1 MATIKDFI
9 LKQGLQ
15 VNTSITVAGIDVL
28 ANDYTTY
35 TTLQGELAAND
46 YATYTTLQG
55 ELSAN
60 DYATYTTLQG
70 ELAANDYATLLAARA
85 NDHSSYITLQG
96 EYRANDYNTY
106 TTLSGMID
114 SVQDNVGG
122 GASGFNAND
131 YNTYTTLVSEYQ
143 ANDYATYTTLVGEY
157 SANDVA
163 TLEAAYANDLSTL
176 NSAYANDVAT
186 LNSARANDYSTYTT
200 LQSELSAND
209 YNTYTTLQG
218 ELSANDYN
226 TYTTLQGEYRANDY
240 NTYTTLVG
248 EYQANDVAT
257 LATARGNDHATLLS
271 AYAND
276 VSTLNSARAND
287 YATYT
292 TLVNEYQA
300 NDHSTYTTLQSEL
313 RANDYATWNGLNSA
327 INIKANSSVT
337 ITAGDG
343 LSGGGDLTQNRTISV
358 DSTVVRTSGDQTI
371 AGVKTFSDNV
381 VVVGDLT
388 VEGNTTTI
396 GTTSLLVTDKFIE
409 LASNTTGTPAGDV
422 GIYLNRGDFG
432 NSAIYYDQAS
442 GYFALAETADPA
454 TNTTVHPTS
463 FANLRVRHLVVDS
476 TDVVTNLNADLLDG
490 QSGAYYLD
498 FANASNTNYITLA
511 YVTANGAVTT
521 DAISVGGL
529 AVDVDTLYV
538 DAAND
543 RVGINTLE
551 PAAEFQVSNAAL
563 STSIVVTTSTSPAVL
578 DDLAVADFRTAKYLV
593 QAHDTVTNA
602 YQTSEILLIHDGTT
616 AYLTEYAIIY
626 TSGSLGSFDA
636 AIVGGNARLSAT
648 PASTNSTTF
657 KAYRQALT
665 I

>member
-15 VNTSITVAGIDVL
+15 VNTSITVAGINVL
-28 ANDYTTY
+28 ANDFATY
-35 TTLQGELAAND
+35 STLQGELAAND
-46 YATYTTLQG
+46 YNTLLTARANDYNTYTTLQSEYRANDFNSYTTLSG
-55 ELSAN
+55 MIDMVQDNVGGGASGFSAN
-60 DYATYTTLQG
+60 DYNTYTTLQ
-70 ELAANDYATLLAARA
+70 
-85 NDHSSYITLQG
+85 S

-106 TTLSGMID
+106 TTL
-114 SVQDNVGG
+114 Q
-122 GASGFNAND
+122 
-131 YNTYTTLVSEYQ
+131 SEY
-143 ANDYATYTTLVGEY
+143 
-157 SANDVA
+157 
-163 TLEAAYANDLSTL
+163 
-176 NSAYANDVAT
+176 
-186 LNSARANDYSTYTT
+186 R
-200 LQSELSAND
+200 
-209 YNTYTTLQG
+209 
-218 ELSANDYN
+218 
-226 TYTTLQGEYRANDY
+226 
-240 NTYTTLVG
+240 
-248 EYQANDVAT
+248 ANDVAT

-271 AYAND
+271 AYSNDVATLDSARANDYNTYTTLQGEYRANDFNTYTTLVAEYQAND
-276 VSTLNSARAND
+276 VATLASARGNDHTTLLSAYANDITTLNSARAND
-287 YATYT
+287 YNTYT

-300 NDHSTYTTLQSEL
+300 NDFNTYTTLQSEL

-327 INIKANSSVT
+327 INIKANSSVV

-343 LSGGGDLTQNRTISV
+343 LSGGGPLTGNISVAV
-358 DSTVVRTSGDQTI
+358 DSTVVRTSGNQTI

-381 VVVGDLT
+381 VVVGNLT

-422 GIYLNRGDFG
+422 GIYLNRGSFG

-454 TNTTVHPTS
+454 TNTSVSPTS
-463 FANLRVRHLVVDS
+463 FANLRVRHLTIDS
-476 TDVVTNLNADLLDG
+476 SDVVTNLNADLLDS

-498 FANASNTNYITLA
+498 FSNASNTNYITLA
-511 YVTANGAVTT
+511 YVTANGATTT
-521 DAISVGGL
+521 DSISVGGL

-543 RVGINTLE
+543 RVGINILA
-551 PAAEFQVSNAAL
+551 PRAEFQVSNAAL
-563 STSIVVTTSTSPAVL
+563 STSIVVTTSTSAAVL
-578 DDLAVADFRTAKYLV
+578 DDLAISDFRTAKYLV

-648 PASTNSTTF
+648 PASSNSTTF

>member
-9 LKQGLQ
+9 LKSGLQ

-28 ANDYTTY
+28 ANDYSTY

-46 YATYTTLQG
+46 LSTYTTLQSELRANDYNTYTTLQG
-55 ELSAN
+55 ELRANDYSTLLAASAN
-60 DYATYTTLQG
+60 DY
-70 ELAANDYATLLAARA
+70 N
-85 NDHSSYITLQG
+85 SYITLQG

-131 YNTYTTLVSEYQ
+131 YNTYTTLVSEYR
-143 ANDYATYTTLVGEY
+143 ANDYATYTTLQGEFA
-157 SANDVA
+157 ANDFA
-163 TLEAAYANDLSTL
+163 TLLAARAND
-176 NSAYANDVAT
+176 YATYTSLQGELA
-186 LNSARANDYSTYTT
+186 ANDYSTYTT
-200 LQSELSAND
+200 LQSEFA
-209 YNTYTTLQG
+209 
-218 ELSANDYN
+218 
-226 TYTTLQGEYRANDY
+226 
-240 NTYTTLVG
+240 
-248 EYQANDVAT
+248 ANDVAT
-257 LATARGNDHATLLS
+257 LATARANDYATLLS

-287 YATYT
+287 YNTYT

-300 NDHSTYTTLQSEL
+300 NDHSTYTTLQNEL
-313 RANDYATWNGLNSA
+313 RANDYSTWNGLNSA
-327 INIKANSSVT
+327 INIKANSAVN
-337 ITAGDG
+337 IVAGDG
-343 LSGGGDLTQNRTISV
+343 ISGGGDLTGNVSIAV

-371 AGVKTFSDNV
+371 AGIKTFSDNV
-381 VVVGDLT
+381 VVLGDLT

-409 LASNTTGTPAGDV
+409 LASNTVGTPAGDV

-432 NSAIYYDQAS
+432 NSAIYYDQAG
-442 GYFALAETADPA
+442 GYFAIAETADPA
-454 TNTTVHPTS
+454 TNTSVSPIS
-463 FANLRVRHLVVDS
+463 FANLRIGHLQVDS
-476 TDVVTNLNADLLDG
+476 TDLVTNLNADLLDG
-490 QSGAYYLD
+490 QTGTYYTD

-511 YVTANGAVTT
+511 YVTANGATTT

-543 RVGINTLE
+543 RVGVNTLT
-551 PAAEFQVSNAAL
+551 PKTEFQVSNAGL
-563 STSIVVTTSTSPAVL
+563 STSTVTTTSTSPAVL
-578 DDLAVADFRTAKYLV
+578 DSLTVADFRTAKYLV

-602 YQTSEILLIHDGTT
+602 YQTSEILLIHDGTV

-626 TSGSLGSFDA
+626 TSGSLGTFDA
-636 AIVGGNARLSAT
+636 AIVSGDVRLSAT
-648 PASTNSTTF
+648 PASSNSTTF